1 MKSCPLSPGTGSPF
15 YEAVLAM
22 LDILVWHFCFSY
34 VKVPIDKMISMR
46 IHGIDAKFI
55 RKMSD

>member
-1 MKSCPLSPGTGSPF
+1 MRVHRVTPEFIRELEQAGS
-15 YEAVLAM
+15 
-22 LDILVWHFCFSY
+22 

-55 RKMSD
+55 RKMAE